1 MRPVAALLV
10 MSRERRSPLLKSLKL
25 LDIEV
30 LAVETCQQA
39 RGLLQT
45 HPPVDVVITQ
55 VTLPDGNWCDVFKY
69 LVDNGVQASLI
80 VSSPHADEILFSE
93 VLWRGAYDL
102 IVEPYQADELRK
114 TLEGA
119 LRAKESSRIAAATMA
134 GGMN

>member
-1 MRPVAALLV
+1 MTPVITLLV
-10 MSRERRSPLLKSLKL
+10 MSAERRRPLLRSLKL
-25 LDIEV
+25 LEIEV

-39 RGLLQT
+39 RALLQT
-45 HPPVDVVITQ
+45 HPPVDVVISQ

-69 LVDNGVQASLI
+69 LVDNGVEAGLV
-80 VSSPHADEILFSE
+80 VSSPHADEILWSE

-102 IVEPYQADELRK
+102 IVEPYQTDELRK

-119 LRAKESSRIAAATMA
+119 LRAHQASRIAASMA

>member
-1 MRPVAALLV
+1 MRPVIALLV

-39 RGLLQT
+39 RALLQT

-69 LVDNGVQASLI
+69 LVDNAVQAGLV
-80 VSSPHADEILFSE
+80 VSSPHADEILWSE

-119 LRAKESSRIAAATMA
+119 LRANESSRVAATMA

>member
-1 MRPVAALLV
+1 MRPVIALLV

-39 RGLLQT
+39 RALLQT

-69 LVDNGVQASLI
+69 LVDNAVQASLV
-80 VSSPHADEILFSE
+80 VSSPHADEILWSE

-119 LRAKESSRIAAATMA
+119 LRANESSRVAATMA

>member
-1 MRPVAALLV
+1 MRPVIALLV
-10 MSRERRSPLLKSLKL
+10 MSHERRSPLLKSLKL

-39 RGLLQT
+39 RALLQT

-69 LVDNGVQASLI
+69 LVDNAVQACLV
-80 VSSPHADEILFSE
+80 VSSPHADEILWSE

-119 LRAKESSRIAAATMA
+119 LRANESSRVAATMA